1 MDGNVTLFAQAKA
14 NFSAKAKMRKTPHF
28 LLVKPM
34 EM

>member
-1 MDGNVTLFAQAKA
+1 MHVNMTVFAQAKA
-14 NFSAKAKMRKTPHF
+14 NFSAMAKMRKTPHF